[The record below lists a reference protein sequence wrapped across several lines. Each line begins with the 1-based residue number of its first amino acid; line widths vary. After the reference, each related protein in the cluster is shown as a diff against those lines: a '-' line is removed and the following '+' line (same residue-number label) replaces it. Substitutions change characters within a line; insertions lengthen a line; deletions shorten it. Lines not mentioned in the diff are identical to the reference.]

1 MRPKYIIE
9 REINSLQAEYNKL
22 EEKEK
27 HASSKMLL
35 APNDSPTRRD
45 AFFESMQYLGE
56 MMHIGDQ
63 LFALE
68 CELSGIT
75 PEEYWDDFNR
85 EMDERKN
92 RRYAI
97 LKSVMDNMP
106 DIPIAKVSYIL
117 PVLIEILKHVN
128 GVDDKYA
135 FNLTDDLY
143 DMMYNAAGD
152 YAEKHHIEEETTA
165 EEFFTF
171 RHSDMRFWK
180 TDRNF
185 YDKMLKE
192 TVKIFIFTLEKANS
206 LLQMRDDAS
215 IIQSLGCIMGSIEM
229 YSQTLHLFS
238 EAGKHGIVK
247 PTNL

>member
-1 MRPKYIIE
+1 MRTKEII
-9 REINSLQAEYNKL
+9 
-22 EEKEK
+22 EKEK
-27 HASSKMLL
+27 NVLQTEYDELKRKEELASSKMLL
-35 APNDSPTRRD
+35 ASNDSPACRD

-56 MMHIGDQ
+56 MMHIGDKI
-63 LFALE
+63 FALE

-135 FNLTDDLY
+135 FDLTDDLY

-171 RHSDMRFWK
+171 RHSDIRFWK
-180 TDRNF
+180 TDRDF
-185 YDKMLKE
+185 YDKMIKE
-192 TVKIFIFTLEKANS
+192 TVKIFISTLEKANS
-206 LLQMRDDAS
+206 LLQMRDEAS
-215 IIQSLGCIMGSIEM
+215 IIRSLGCIMGTIEM

-238 EAGKHGIVK
+238 EAEKHGIVK
-247 PTNL
+247 PTEL